1 MDEFVTY
8 TEMNKKLKHLF
19 ILEEYLKFKKGNSKS
34 GKKGNSIVHTAEEV

>member
-19 ILEEYLKFKKGNSKS
+19 ILEEYLKKEIQNLYVE
-34 GKKGNSIVHTAEEV
+34 IVHAAEEV